1 METNKLL
8 KNIEESCR
16 MIFAQLGSGHS
27 EFVYHKAME
36 VELRKRKIDYESE
49 VVIPILYD
57 GYFVGHNRADII
69 VEKKIIVELKA
80 INSLGIGE
88 RMQLNLYL
96 NCISHNTGVLINF
109 PQPTKNSASLNKVEM
124 EVMEI

>member
-1 METNKLL
+1 MEMNKLL
-8 KNIEESCR
+8 KDIEESCR
-16 MIFAQLGSGHS
+16 MVFAQLGSGHS
-27 EFVYHKAME
+27 ESVYHRAME

-57 GYFVGHNRADII
+57 GHFVGHGRADII
-69 VEKKIIVELKA
+69 VDKKIIVELKA

-96 NCISHNTGVLINF
+96 NCLNYNMGILLNF
-109 PQPTKNSASLNKVEM
+109 PQPTKNSISLNKVEM
-124 EVMEI
+124 EIMEK